1 LSRVYRL
8 AQELRPS
15 GLDLHRTSRS
25 SPRALPGAHES
36 MEDSA

>member
-1 LSRVYRL
+1 LSCVYRL

-25 SPRALPGAHES
+25 CPRALPGVLES
-36 MEDSA
+36 MEDSG